1 VHKLPYWRLSG
12 YYFFYFA
19 FVGAMSPYW
28 GLYLKSLAFDAWQ
41 IGVLMSLLQV
51 MRIFAPNIWGWLA
64 DHTGRRSAI
73 VQIAA
78 TGSLLCFLG
87 VFWGS
92 GFVWLFAVMAG
103 MSFFWSASLPLVE
116 ATTLSHLGERTHHY
130 GRIRLWGSVG
140 FIAAVLG
147 LGYWLNFR
155 PVADLR
161 WVVLTLMAGIAL
173 LARWIPD
180 AKSSLPGSAHVAI
193 WQVVR
198 RPEVLSFLVAC
209 FLMAVAHGPYYAFYS
224 IYLVEHGYS
233 KSAVGWLWALGVICE
248 IAVFLWLPRWMPNVS
263 MVKVLLA
270 ALAIAVARFLM
281 IAWGV
286 DYLGWLILAQTLHAA
301 TFGAY
306 HVAAL
311 ALIHRYFHGR
321 NQVRGQGIYN
331 GLTYGAGGTAG
342 GLYAGAIWDGW
353 GAHWVFM
360 IAAGCALL
368 AFMLV
373 LWQQHRMSQVTY

>member
-1 VHKLPYWRLSG
+1 
-12 YYFFYFA
+12 
-19 FVGAMSPYW
+19 MSPYW
-28 GLYLKSLAFDAWQ
+28 GLYLQSLQFNAWQ

-51 MRIFAPNIWGWLA
+51 MRIFAPNIWGWLS
-64 DHTGRRSAI
+64 DHTGRRAAI
-73 VQIAA
+73 VQVAA
-78 TGSLLCFLG
+78 TGSLICFTG
-87 VFWGS
+87 VFWGH
-92 GFVWLFAVMAG
+92 GFIWLFVVMAS

-116 ATTLSHLGERTHHY
+116 ATTLSSLGEHIHRY

-140 FIAAVLG
+140 FIVTVLG

-155 PVADLR
+155 PASDLP
-161 WVVLTLMAGIAL
+161 WVVLALMLGIAL

-180 AKSSLPGSAHVAI
+180 VKSTRPALAHVAI

-198 RPEVLSFLVAC
+198 RPEVMALLAAC

-233 KSAVGWLWALGVICE
+233 KSVVGWLWALGVICE
-248 IAVFLWLPRWMPNVS
+248 IAVFIWLPRWIPNVS
-263 MVKVLLA
+263 MVRVLLA
-270 ALAIAVARFLM
+270 TFAIAVLRFLM

-286 DYLGWLILAQTLHAA
+286 EHLIWIVIAQTLHAA

-306 HVAAL
+306 HLAAV

-321 NQVRGQGIYN
+321 NQARGQGIYN
-331 GLTYGAGGTAG
+331 GMTYGAGGTVG
-342 GLYAGAIWDGW
+342 GLYAGAIWDGL
-353 GAHWVFM
+353 GASWVFA

-368 AFMLV
+368 AFILV
-373 LWQQHRMSQVTY
+373 LWQRKQMEATAG